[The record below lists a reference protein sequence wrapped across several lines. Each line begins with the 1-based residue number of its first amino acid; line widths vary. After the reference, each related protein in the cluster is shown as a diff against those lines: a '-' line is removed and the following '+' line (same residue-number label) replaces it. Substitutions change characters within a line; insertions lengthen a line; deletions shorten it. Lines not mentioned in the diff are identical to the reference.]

1 LLEPGDEHVLAFR
14 RRHPRSGAL
23 VALANFSDAPA
34 RLDRDVALPGLH
46 ADARLVVASDGSRL
60 TSYDVTLPAW
70 GHAWVADV

>member
-1 LLEPGDEHVLAFR
+1 VLAFR

-34 RLDRDVALPGLH
+34 RLDRGAALPGLH

>member
-1 LLEPGDEHVLAFR
+1 
-14 RRHPRSGAL
+14 

-34 RLDRDVALPGLH
+34 RLDRGAALPGLH